1 MKAERGM
8 ELEYYPGATGEFI
21 KVRAE
26 KCTGCGL
33 CARFCARGVWVKD
46 GDVYRPQQ
54 LARCAEC
61 GACWNVCAADA
72 VDFGEPRGGTGV
84 RFNYG

>member
-1 MKAERGM
+1 MKAALKLDYYRGQ
-8 ELEYYPGATGEFI
+8 TGEFI
-21 KVRAE
+21 KVHPER
-26 KCTGCGL
+26 CTGCGR
-33 CARFCARGVWVKD
+33 CALFCPRGVWVRE
-46 GDVYRPQQ
+46 GEIYRPRN

-84 RFNYG
+84 RFSHG

>member
-1 MKAERGM
+1 MKAALKLDYYRGQ
-8 ELEYYPGATGEFI
+8 TGEFI
-21 KVRAE
+21 KVHPER
-26 KCTGCGL
+26 CTGCGL
-33 CARFCARGVWVKD
+33 CARFCARGVWVRE
-46 GDVYRPQQ
+46 GEIYRPRN

-84 RFNYG
+84 RFLYG

>member
-1 MKAERGM
+1 MKAELD
-8 ELEYYPGATGEFI
+8 LEYYPGQTGEFI
-21 KVRAE
+21 KVRVA

-33 CARFCARGVWVKD
+33 CARYCPRGVWVKQ
-46 GDVYRPQQ
+46 GEVYRPAQ

-61 GACWNVCAADA
+61 GACWNVCGADA

>member
-1 MKAERGM
+1 MKAS
-8 ELEYYPGATGEFI
+8 LKLQYYPGPTGQFL
-21 KVRAE
+21 KVRE
-26 KCTGCGL
+26 ERCTACGQ
-33 CARFCARGVWVKD
+33 CARCCPRGVWVRQ
-46 GDVYRPQQ
+46 GGVSRPEH

-84 RFNYG
+84 RFLYG

>member
-1 MKAERGM
+1 MKAALK
-8 ELEYYPGATGEFI
+8 LEYYRGQTGEFI
-21 KVRAE
+21 KVRPE
-26 KCTGCGL
+26 RCTGCGR
-33 CARFCARGVWVKD
+33 CALYCARGVWVQE
-46 GDVYRPQQ
+46 GEIYRPRN

-84 RFNYG
+84 RFLYG

>member
-1 MKAERGM
+1 MKAALKLDYYRGQ
-8 ELEYYPGATGEFI
+8 TGEFI
-21 KVRAE
+21 EVRPE
-26 KCTGCGL
+26 RCTGCGL
-33 CARFCARGVWVKD
+33 CARFCPRGVWVRE
-46 GDVYRPQQ
+46 GEIYRPRN

-84 RFNYG
+84 RFLYG